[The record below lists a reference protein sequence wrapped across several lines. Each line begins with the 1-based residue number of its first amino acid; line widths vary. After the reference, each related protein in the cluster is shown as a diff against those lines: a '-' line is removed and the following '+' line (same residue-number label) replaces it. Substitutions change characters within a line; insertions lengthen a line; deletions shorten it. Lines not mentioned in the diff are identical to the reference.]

1 MGIFEVLNHQ
11 NPATHDN
18 QQALLPSICQHLNYL
33 LNTKRE
39 SMAHLAYYGLPDLG
53 EIYRSLPGGLA
64 TFSKEVEKVISHYE
78 PRITSVKCT
87 QFQLDSQS
95 GQVTLAL
102 DIMTIQQQRSYLT
115 THLSPNNKM
124 TVSV

>member
-1 MGIFEVLNHQ
+1 MSVFEVLTDTNPTIQKNH
-11 NPATHDN
+11 
-18 QQALLPSICQHLNYL
+18 QALLPSICQHLNDL

-39 SMAHLAYYGLPDLG
+39 SVAHLGGYGLPDLG
-53 EIYRSLPGGLA
+53 EVYRSFPGGLA
-64 TFSKEVEKVISHYE
+64 TFSKEVERVISHFE

-102 DIMTIQQQRSYLT
+102 DIMTIQQQRSCLT
-115 THLSPNNKM
+115 TRLSPSNEM